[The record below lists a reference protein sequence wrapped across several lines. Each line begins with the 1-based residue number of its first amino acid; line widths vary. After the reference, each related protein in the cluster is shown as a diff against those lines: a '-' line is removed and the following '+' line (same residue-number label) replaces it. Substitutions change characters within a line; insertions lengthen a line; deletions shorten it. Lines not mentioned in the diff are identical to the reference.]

1 MERVFVM
8 PDLGEGL
15 EEGTIVEWLV
25 ASGDTVELN
34 QPLVE
39 VETAKAAVEIPSP
52 FAGTVATLHGDAGQ
66 DVPVGAPLVTFEVD
80 GEAEPAPGTASLA
93 ASPLG
98 PDGPGSPP
106 PPPDLAVYRQQISRT
121 ERPKATPPVRKLAK
135 ELGVDL
141 ETVVGSGPD
150 GRITEVDVRRAKRL
164 EGVIGV
170 TVSLGDLGP
179 TSIAVEGVRASV
191 AETLTEQAAIPQVTT
206 FRTLDCSAI
215 EAFRLDVGGSP
226 LPVLIAALC
235 RIVPAH
241 PLLNATWAGTQILAF
256 DRVNVGIAV
265 DTERGL
271 VVPVLRG
278 ADSRG
283 IDDLR
288 AEIRRLAEG
297 ARAGTLSLD
306 DIVAP
311 ATIAVSNTGSYGS
324 EAGTPILSPG
334 TAVTLALGVIEPRA
348 LVVDGDVVARPAAT
362 ISLTFDHRV
371 LDGATVGR
379 ALTDLVA
386 LLESPERL
394 GGLPR

>member
-1 MERVFVM
+1 VERVFVM

-25 ASGDTVELN
+25 ATGDEVALN

-66 DVPVGAPLVTFEVD
+66 DVPVGAPLVTFEVE
-80 GEAEPAPGTASLA
+80 GEAATAPLA
-93 ASPLG
+93 
-98 PDGPGSPP
+98 
-106 PPPDLAVYRQQISRT
+106 T
-121 ERPKATPPVRKLAK
+121 ERPAANISAYRQRLADADSGKPAHPRATPAVRKVAK
-135 ELGVDL
+135 EIGVDL
-141 ETVVGSGPD
+141 EAIAGSGPS
-150 GRITEVDVRRAKRL
+150 GRITEDDVHRAKRL
-164 EGVIGV
+164 EGVFGV
-170 TVSLGDLGP
+170 TLSRDDLGP

-206 FRTLDCSAI
+206 FRTLDCSALD
-215 EAFRLDVGGSP
+215 AFRTELGVSP
-226 LPVLIAALC
+226 LPVLVAALC
-235 RIVPAH
+235 QIVPDH
-241 PLLNATWAGTQILAF
+241 PLINAMWAGTQILSF
-256 DRVNVGIAV
+256 ERVNVGIAV

-278 ADSRG
+278 ADSKG
-283 IDDLR
+283 VGELQI
-288 AEIRRLAEG
+288 EIRRLAAG
-297 ARAGTLSLD
+297 ARAGTLALD

-334 TAVTLALGVIEPRA
+334 TSVTVALGVIQPRA
-348 LVVDGDVVARPAAT
+348 LVVDGEVVARPAAT
-362 ISLTFDHRV
+362 VSLTFDHRV